1 MKSWSKLRNLI
12 KLNQTNFRMIKLD
25 ATGTVDY
32 LKEGRRKY
40 YFVRAD
46 IKDWKT
52 WPFPSDA
59 FPIHRGKSRNKKFRE
74 GDIVTFQ
81 AIEKEGDLRA
91 WKISKSEPDN
101 D

>member
-1 MKSWSKLRNLI
+1 MI
-12 KLNQTNFRMIKLD
+12 KLN

-46 IKDWKT
+46 VKDRIT

-59 FPIHRGKSRNKKFRE
+59 FPIHRGKSRNKKFKE
-74 GDIVTFQ
+74 GDRVAFQ
-81 AIEKEGDLRA
+81 AIENKGDLKA
-91 WKISKSEPDN
+91 WKISKLGPESD
-101 D
+101 

>member
-1 MKSWSKLRNLI
+1 MTKY
-12 KLNQTNFRMIKLD
+12 D

-40 YFVRAD
+40 FFVRAD

-59 FPIHRGKSRNKKFRE
+59 FPIHRGKSHNKKFKK
-74 GDIVTFQ
+74 GDRVAFQ
-81 AIEKEGDLRA
+81 AIENKGDLKA
-91 WKISKSEPDN
+91 WKISKLWPESD
-101 D
+101 

>member
-1 MKSWSKLRNLI
+1 
-12 KLNQTNFRMIKLD
+12 MIKLD

-46 IKDWKT
+46 IKDWET

-59 FPIHRGKSRNKKFRE
+59 FPIHRGKSRNKKFKQ
-74 GDIVTFQ
+74 GDRVTFQ
-81 AIEKEGDLRA
+81 AIEKKGDLKA
-91 WKISKSEPDN
+91 WRILKLWPED

>member
-1 MKSWSKLRNLI
+1 
-12 KLNQTNFRMIKLD
+12 MIMQK

-32 LKEGRRKY
+32 LQEGRKKY

-46 IKDWKT
+46 VKDWKS

-59 FPIHRGKSRNKKFRE
+59 FPIHRGKSRNKKYKQGDRVAFQAVE
-74 GDIVTFQ
+74 KNGDI
-81 AIEKEGDLRA
+81 KA
-91 WKISKSEPDN
+91 WKLSILDLEN